1 MDGDSTKDRILEIMN
16 DFQMSQKEF
25 AARIKISEASLSS
38 ILNGRTN
45 LSTKHVKALHRAFPQ
60 VSTNWVLFGEGD
72 KMNGNGKTEKSN
84 NQSSGKSDLFAES
97 DELSAAAAAPIAESA
112 APTSAPQEVVKIV
125 ERPIVRTI
133 REIRIFFDDGTYET
147 YTAAPKS

>member
-1 MDGDSTKDRILEIMN
+1 MDAERTKDRILEIMN

-60 VSTNWVLFGEGD
+60 VNTSWVLFGEGD
-72 KMNGNGKTEKSN
+72 KMNSPAGTEKSN
-84 NQSSGKSDLFAES
+84 NPSNGSSTLFS
-97 DELSAAAAAPIAESA
+97 KNDEPIVEVAAPA
-112 APTSAPQEVVKIV
+112 SAPQEVVKIV
-125 ERPIVRTI
+125 ERPVVRSI